1 MLCLLV
7 GKTYLLLALIS
18 VKCCA
23 MARLLFF
30 IALIPIFLLLG
41 STPGSLHPV
50 ADSLAVFRFQIGW
63 AALAGAL
70 ILLLQGWRRSGLA
83 AGALSLAAIGA
94 IWWSY
99 IPQKPTVDL
108 PYTLYQKNLSFRLG
122 EADAIIDHIK
132 NSGADFVTLQEV
144 TRRNTEILS
153 GLSSNYA
160 TQSLCKF
167 RSVGG
172 VAVASKYPRTDEDVI
187 CVEEF
192 GLVGMNV
199 ETPDGPVWV
208 VSLHLSWPFPHAQA
222 AHLDAILPTLENL
235 KGPVVLGG
243 DFNMVPWSYTMTQVE
258 TATRAKRVGAT
269 NGTFLL
275 ENLVTI
281 PIDHVLAPTNC
292 VGEVSTLDLLGS
304 DHHGV
309 LARFT
314 LEAC

>member
-1 MLCLLV
+1 
-7 GKTYLLLALIS
+7 
-18 VKCCA
+18 

-30 IALIPIFLLLG
+30 LALIPILLLLG

-50 ADSLAVFRFQIGW
+50 ADSLAVFRFHIAW
-63 AALAGAL
+63 FALAGAVV
-70 ILLLQGWRRSGLA
+70 LLVQGWRRSGLA
-83 AGALSLAAIGA
+83 VGALSLAAIGA

-99 IPQKPTVDL
+99 FPQTPNDDL
-108 PYTLYQKNLSFRLG
+108 PYSLYQKNLSFRLG
-122 EADAIIDHIK
+122 KADDIIAHIK
-132 NSGADFVTLQEV
+132 GSNADFVTLQEV

-153 GLSSNYA
+153 GLSSTYA
-160 TQSLCKF
+160 AQSLCKF

-172 VAVASKYPRTDEDVI
+172 VAVASKYPRTDADI
-187 CVEEF
+187 LCIEEL

-199 ETPDGPVWV
+199 QTPDGPVWLL
-208 VSLHLSWPFPHAQA
+208 SLHLSWPYPYSQA

-243 DFNMVPWSYTMTQVE
+243 DFNMVPWSYTMTRVE
-258 TATRAKRVGAT
+258 TAIRAKRVGAT

-275 ENLVTI
+275 EDLITI